1 MVISLNH
8 FLPKKS
14 CDCFTLYIIHIFT
27 YFKGLKKN
35 HFEKN
40 KVKIVSMLPLELPFF
55 VVAASVGN

>member
-14 CDCFTLYIIHIFT
+14 YDCFSLYRVHTLT
-27 YFKGLKKN
+27 YFKGFKKN

-55 VVAASVGN
+55 VVAASVGK